1 MKKTIYCIVLCT
13 LSAITPYLYASSFSI
28 NSEISVSAYSRDV
41 TVYEIKKRGK
51 MFIVRHVSATY
62 DKESNTLT
70 VDNETYPVRDNPY
83 YGNTDDKRGAY
94 RYVADG
100 RFYFD

>member
-1 MKKTIYCIVLCT
+1 
-13 LSAITPYLYASSFSI
+13 
-28 NSEISVSAYSRDV
+28 
-41 TVYEIKKRGK
+41 